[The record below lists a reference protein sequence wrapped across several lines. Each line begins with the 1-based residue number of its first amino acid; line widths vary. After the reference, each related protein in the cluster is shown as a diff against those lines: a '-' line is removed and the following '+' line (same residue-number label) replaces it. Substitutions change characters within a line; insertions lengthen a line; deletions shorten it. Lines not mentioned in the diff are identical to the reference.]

1 MAQASAKEGQLI
13 LGLTKAAKKDSGI
26 MKLIAVITM
35 IYLPGTF
42 AAVSRPCWA
51 TPGLRADEIK
61 TLFSTSFINASLQ
74 TNELSLR
81 INSVIQ
87 GVSYAVITISLTAI
101 TISAAYMWNRRIEKD
116 EEMEMRR
123 LAFLKPSNLVQGS
136 TVSSQSIDP
145 SLNGG
150 FQVI

>member
-1 MAQASAKEGQLI
+1 M
-13 LGLTKAAKKDSGI
+13 
-26 MKLIAVITM
+26 
-35 IYLPGTF
+35 
-42 AAVSRPCWA
+42 
-51 TPGLRADEIK
+51 RADEIK

>member
-1 MAQASAKEGQLI
+1 
-13 LGLTKAAKKDSGI
+13 
-26 MKLIAVITM
+26 
-35 IYLPGTF
+35 
-42 AAVSRPCWA
+42 
-51 TPGLRADEIK
+51 
-61 TLFSTSFINASLQ
+61 
-74 TNELSLR
+74 
-81 INSVIQ
+81 
-87 GVSYAVITISLTAI
+87 
-101 TISAAYMWNRRIEKD
+101 MWNRRIEKD